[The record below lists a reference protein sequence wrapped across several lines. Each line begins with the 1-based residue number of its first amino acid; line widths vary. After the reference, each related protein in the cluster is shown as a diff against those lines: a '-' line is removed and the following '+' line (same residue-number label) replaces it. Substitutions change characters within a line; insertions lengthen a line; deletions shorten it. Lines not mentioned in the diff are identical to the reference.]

1 MTLWHASTELQ
12 LTTAATATGAAKTV
26 YTAGLLEAGMGL
38 GLGASMKSAELDTSG

>member
-12 LTTAATATGAAKTV
+12 LTTVATATGAAKTV

-38 GLGASMKSAELDTSG
+38 GASMKSAELDTSG